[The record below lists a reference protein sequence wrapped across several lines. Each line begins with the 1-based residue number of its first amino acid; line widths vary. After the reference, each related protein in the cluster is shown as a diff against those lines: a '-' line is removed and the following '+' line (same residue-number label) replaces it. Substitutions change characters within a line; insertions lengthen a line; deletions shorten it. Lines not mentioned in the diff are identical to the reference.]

1 MHTQVEIRSHAA
13 ISSDGKSG
21 SRKEMAQRGRNER
34 RRRAVNNV
42 IWSHLKEAKEQPENV
57 SFSKIFGLPV
67 GFCNANISYV

>member
-1 MHTQVEIRSHAA
+1 M
-13 ISSDGKSG
+13 GKKG
-21 SRKEMAQRGRNER
+21 
-34 RRRAVNNV
+34 RRAVNNV